1 MSKEVNEERT
11 PRTVEDV
18 KEMLTKHSNGE
29 IQRTIQNCI
38 TILQND
44 HVLADAIRLNLLS
57 ERIDIVKPVGWLRSG
72 KTLNDTDMK
81 YILRR
86 MEKYGI
92 FSEKKIESAI
102 RIVANENRYHPIRDY
117 LNSLKWDGTERI
129 PHVLHHFLGAAE
141 DEYTCEA
148 MKIFLLGAI
157 KRVFQPGCKFE
168 TMLCLVGGQGCGSP
182 VATSKCCKHFEAPT
196 EPTGETSSLQGSR
209 VKPLPSDMMLC
220 VISYW
225 VLSGAPQA
233 ADSAAKLLRTH
244 PTKMLKW
251 RDVYLKLTRH
261 NGRAGKHGT
270 YNPKHNDRNFDLT
283 NSEHIDPERAKGNIY
298 WDCFHGFRSTIVPQ
312 DPDDLATTF
321 SDVERQ
327 FYETHYTA
335 FIENQNERNAK
346 IRHTERNRSIPDLL
360 SSRKT
365 CPEET
370 IYQLGTLDEHA
381 SAEDLLNIVT
391 EFIEEFKTK
400 FGEHVHVLDWA
411 LHLDE
416 STPHIHERHV
426 FDCENKYG
434 EVAPQQEKALE
445 ALGFDLPDPD
455 KPLSRRNN
463 RKITF
468 DAACRKMLFE
478 IAKRYGLDLEE
489 EAEYGNR
496 KYLEKQDFILAKQR
510 VQLAAQQSKLDEL
523 TLKVSD
529 METLL
534 EDVSAAAYD
543 KAVEVVT
550 DVVRTETRKEDMR
563 MIEDTKRWVLSPER
577 KAPQATREYT
587 AKHLDTVL
595 DKFLKTMQTTA
606 ARLQEKLLKPEVRQK
621 GKEQVKEKARDSVLQ
636 LLSRL
641 QAEQAQ
647 NKPAAQPR
655 TQEEHSEI

>member
-1 MSKEVNEERT
+1 MGEPEQFPALVTLSRT
-11 PRTVEDV
+11 
-18 KEMLTKHSNGE
+18 S
-29 IQRTIQNCI
+29 C
-38 TILQND
+38 
-44 HVLADAIRLNLLS
+44 
-57 ERIDIVKPVGWLRSG
+57 
-72 KTLNDTDMK
+72 
-81 YILRR
+81 
-86 MEKYGI
+86 
-92 FSEKKIESAI
+92 FSEQLARSKSAESA
-102 RIVANENRYHPIRDY
+102 A
-117 LNSLKWDGTERI
+117 
-129 PHVLHHFLGAAE
+129 
-141 DEYTCEA
+141 
-148 MKIFLLGAI
+148 
-157 KRVFQPGCKFE
+157 
-168 TMLCLVGGQGCGSP
+168 LC
-182 VATSKCCKHFEAPT
+182 
-196 EPTGETSSLQGSR
+196 
-209 VKPLPSDMMLC
+209 PSDMMLC

-225 VLSGAPQA
+225 VLSGAKRRQIQQLRCCVLPT
-233 ADSAAKLLRTH
+233 KLLKR
-244 PTKMLKW
+244 

-261 NGRAGKHGT
+261 NGRAGTHGT
-270 YNPKHNDRNFDLT
+270 YNPKHNDRSFNLS

-298 WDCFHGFRSTIVPQ
+298 WDCFHGFRSALDPQ
-312 DPDDLATTF
+312 DPNDLAATF

-327 FYETHYTA
+327 FYEIRYTT
-335 FIENQNERNAK
+335 FIEGQNERNAK

-391 EFIEEFKTK
+391 EFIEEFKAK
-400 FGEHVHVLDWA
+400 FGNHVHVLDWA

-445 ALGFDLPDPD
+445 ALGFELPDPG
-455 KPLSRRNN
+455 KPLGRRNN
-463 RKITF
+463 RKIAF

-478 IAKRYGLDLEE
+478 IAKRHGLDLEE

-496 KYLEKQDFILAKQR
+496 KYLEKQDFILAKQKE
-510 VQLAAQQSKLDEL
+510 QLAAQQDRLDEL

-534 EDVSAAAYD
+534 DDVSAAAYD

-550 DVVRTETRKEDMR
+550 EVVRTETRKEDMR
-563 MIEDTKRWVLSPER
+563 MIEDTKKWVLSPER
-577 KAPQATREYT
+577 KAPKATREYT
-587 AKHLDTVL
+587 AKHLDSML

-606 ARLQEKLLKPEVRQK
+606 ARLQEKLLKPEARQK

-641 QAEQAQ
+641 QAEQMQ
-647 NKPAAQPR
+647 RKTGDIPAA
-655 TQEEHSEI
+655 EKSETRGDVY